1 MLVSFIN
8 LVVILVSK
16 INYEPKKF
24 INYMCLLMI
33 SCTFIIL
40 ISSAYRMYLYENA
53 YGYTLL
59 RLLVYVALFTESI
72 LLIPTI
78 IYVLDKPIKLFK
90 VYFWVGICIYI
101 CVNFINIDNI
111 IAKNNI
117 DRYIANGSIDIYY
130 LTEKIGTDAVNQM
143 VRIINIEPQTI
154 EQETI
159 KKQTETYLYNLK
171 NEIDTEKIDF
181 RNFNVSK
188 YIFENKISGLKIY
201 NLKNKDIK
209 EF

>member
-1 MLVSFIN
+1 
-8 LVVILVSK
+8 
-16 INYEPKKF
+16 
-24 INYMCLLMI
+24 
-33 SCTFIIL
+33 
-40 ISSAYRMYLYENA
+40 
-53 YGYTLL
+53 
-59 RLLVYVALFTESI
+59 
-72 LLIPTI
+72 
-78 IYVLDKPIKLFK
+78 
-90 VYFWVGICIYI
+90 
-101 CVNFINIDNI
+101 
-111 IAKNNI
+111 
-117 DRYIANGSIDIYY
+117 
-130 LTEKIGTDAVNQM
+130 M

-188 YIFENKISGLKIY
+188 YIFENKISELKIY

>member
-1 MLVSFIN
+1 
-8 LVVILVSK
+8 
-16 INYEPKKF
+16 
-24 INYMCLLMI
+24 
-33 SCTFIIL
+33 
-40 ISSAYRMYLYENA
+40 
-53 YGYTLL
+53 
-59 RLLVYVALFTESI
+59 
-72 LLIPTI
+72 
-78 IYVLDKPIKLFK
+78 
-90 VYFWVGICIYI
+90 
-101 CVNFINIDNI
+101 
-111 IAKNNI
+111 
-117 DRYIANGSIDIYY
+117 
-130 LTEKIGTDAVNQM
+130 M